1 MFSVNGFRVAGE
13 GMKLLKPKFGF
24 GCYAVDGIVCS
35 IASVNDVFGMTKTYS
50 RGLEMMLLGR

>member
-1 MFSVNGFRVAGE
+1 MNGFRVAGE

-24 GCYAVDGIVCS
+24 GCYAVYRIVYS

-50 RGLEMMLLGR
+50 GDLEMMLLGR